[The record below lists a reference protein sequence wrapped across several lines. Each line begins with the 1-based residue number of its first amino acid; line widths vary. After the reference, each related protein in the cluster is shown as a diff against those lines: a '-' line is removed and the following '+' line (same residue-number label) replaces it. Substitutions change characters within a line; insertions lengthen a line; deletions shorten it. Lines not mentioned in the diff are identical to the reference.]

1 MGIEYPGTPSKSY
14 LGVPM
19 MIGAEVIGV
28 IAIQSYTKDN
38 NYNNHDLDLLSAIA
52 SQAAVA
58 IDNALRF
65 QQSQSRAQFEAVMRE
80 ITTRVHSST
89 NPEAILKTAVRE
101 VSNALGRQA
110 YIELTTEEQKL
121 NTGQLRPFEQLP
133 PESELPE
140 SEEED

>member
-1 MGIEYPGTPSKSY
+1 
-14 LGVPM
+14 M

-28 IAIQSYTKDN
+28 IAIQSYTQEN
-38 NYNNHDLDLLSAIA
+38 NYTNHDLDLLSAIA

-65 QQSQSRAQFEAVMRE
+65 QQTQNRAQFEAVMRE

-101 VSNALGRQA
+101 VSHALGRQA
-110 YIELTTEEQKL
+110 YIELTAEEKKL
-121 NTGQLRPFEQLP
+121 NPGALRDFDQFEP
-133 PESELPE
+133 DSELPE